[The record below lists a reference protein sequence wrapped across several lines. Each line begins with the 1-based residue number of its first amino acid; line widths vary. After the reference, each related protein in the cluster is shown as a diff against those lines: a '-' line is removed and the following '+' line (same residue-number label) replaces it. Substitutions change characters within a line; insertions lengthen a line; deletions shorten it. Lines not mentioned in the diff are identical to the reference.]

1 MGNSG
6 EGTQGEDDRF
16 NVSSCPPLPPLPSL
30 LLCKKTLTCTSS
42 QHPTSREP
50 AWGEGYVVLPAL
62 LTPCGTASGLHVSKA
77 FPTRRSQTFRL
88 SAEIL
93 WKASW
98 GDRLGGWES
107 QQDRRTYER
116 L

>member
-16 NVSSCPPLPPLPSL
+16 NVSSRPPLLPLPSL

-50 AWGEGYVVLPAL
+50 A
-62 LTPCGTASGLHVSKA
+62 
-77 FPTRRSQTFRL
+77 
-88 SAEIL
+88 
-93 WKASW
+93 
-98 GDRLGGWES
+98 LGGGAWCS
-107 QQDRRTYER
+107 LPYSPLVALPLGCT
-116 L
+116 